1 MECLHY
7 IVTKF
12 AIQKQHLYFM
22 SSSCASKKFKCLTLL
37 VSQWDLNNLCSK
49 QLWNRIFCDCVGLM
63 NCNKHSK
70 ELTGLSRAIVYSPWG
85 WYWSIAHCLTTLS
98 ENKVWY
104 VVLLVMITCLV
115 RILCID
121 SHVVLQCIET
131 AHCLTTLSENN
142 VWYVVLLVMITCLV
156 RILCVD
162 SYVVLQCIET
172 ELNWML
178 EISVK
183 RAIRR
188 LFLLH
193 VSDLVYSLKDSSS

>member
-98 ENKVWY
+98 EN
-104 VVLLVMITCLV
+104 
-115 RILCID
+115 
-121 SHVVLQCIET
+121 
-131 AHCLTTLSENN
+131 N